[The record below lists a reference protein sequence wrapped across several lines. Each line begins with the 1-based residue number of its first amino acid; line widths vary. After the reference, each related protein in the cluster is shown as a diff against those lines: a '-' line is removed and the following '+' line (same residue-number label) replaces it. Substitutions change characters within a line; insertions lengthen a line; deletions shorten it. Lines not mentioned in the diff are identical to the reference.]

1 MYNVLLLIVD
11 INIVMTLNNAQRLL
25 LTTGLIPM
33 IKSPQ

>member
-25 LTTGLIPM
+25 LTTNDSEQIE
-33 IKSPQ
+33 KND